1 MEGRGLFSPILPLNY
16 DRFGRRERMSNVV
29 MEVQQITKVIGKR
42 QVIHDSSFQL
52 DKGKIYGFIGPN
64 GVGKTTLMRMMTGL
78 MHPTSGHEC

>member
-1 MEGRGLFSPILPLNY
+1 MP
-16 DRFGRRERMSNVV
+16 NVV

-42 QVIHDSSFQL
+42 QVTHDSSFQL

-64 GVGKTTLMRMMTGL
+64 GVGKTTLMRMMIGL